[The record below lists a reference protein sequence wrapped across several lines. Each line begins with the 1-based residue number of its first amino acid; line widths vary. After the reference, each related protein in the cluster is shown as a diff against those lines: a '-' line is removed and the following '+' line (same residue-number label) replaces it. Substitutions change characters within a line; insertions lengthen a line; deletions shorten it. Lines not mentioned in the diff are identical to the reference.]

1 MFNLNYVLNSSINQ
15 LLRGRIEKR
24 MKDILWHSLREN
36 QSKQPCHV
44 FSSQF
49 HKVIKIEYI

>member
-36 QSKQPCHV
+36 QSKQPYHV